1 MRNPTQPEPV
11 AGAALYWAEGTEV
24 LMRCTDG
31 YTSCIDT
38 ARNKFTAANKAEKW
52 QRKENAAV
60 TKEAKR
66 VAKLAAA

>member
-1 MRNPTQPEPV
+1 MRTPTHPEPV

-24 LMRCTDG
+24 MMRCTDG

-38 ARNKFTAANKAEKW
+38 GKNAITAANKAEKW
-52 QRKENAAV
+52 QRKENAVV

-66 VAKLAAA
+66 VAKLAKA